1 MFLYSFFFSFL
12 FQGREV
18 RLTFLFA
25 DDEVEVVEVEVVE
38 VEVEERGGE
47 RGGGDGW

>member
-25 DDEVEVVEVEVVE
+25 DDEVEVVEVEVE
-38 VEVEERGGE
+38 VGVEERGGA